1 MALSKI
7 DVANMLTGATPVAN
21 GGTGLA
27 SGTSGQFLKF
37 TGSTTLAS
45 AASAGKIGQVVGS
58 NNIYAQP
65 AHTGTSYT
73 DLLSA
78 SGTTWEISITPSATS
93 SKILFMC
100 SLNIAKAGDNQ
111 QDSRGTIR
119 YFEKIGSGSYTEFI
133 QDYEVPG
140 AYDYGG
146 SGIWKAQIVS
156 HQQLRSPNTT
166 SAVTYKFDFRNNSGD
181 KPLYFNRDNR
191 ESDCVLME
199 VLA

>member
-1 MALSKI
+1 MAFTKLLPTSI
-7 DVANMLTGATPVAN
+7 D
-21 GGTGLA
+21 LA
-27 SGTSGQFLKF
+27 QNFAF
-37 TGSTTLAS
+37 TGSVSGAGG
-45 AASAGKIGQVVGS
+45 GKIGQVVGS
-58 NNIYAQP
+58 NNAYAVT
-65 AHTGTSYT
+65 HNGTSYT

-100 SLNIAKAGDNQ
+100 SLNIAKAADGVQNT
-111 QDSRGTIR
+111 RGIVR
-119 YFEKIGSGSYTEFI
+119 YFEKIGGGSYTEFI

-140 AYDYGG
+140 VYDYGG
-146 SGIWKAQIVS
+146 SGVWTAKILA

-166 SAVTYKFDFRNNSGD
+166 SAVSYKFDFKNISGSEAM
-181 KPLYFNRDNR
+181 YFNGDNR

>member
-1 MALSKI
+1 MAFATI
-7 DVANMLTGATPVAN
+7 DVTKGITGVTPVAN
-21 GGTGLA
+21 GGTGA
-27 SGTSGQFLKF
+27 TSF
-37 TGSTTLAS
+37 AP
-45 AASAGKIGQVVGS
+45 GKIGQVVGS
-58 NNIYAQP
+58 NNAYAVT
-65 AHTGTSYT
+65 HNGTSYT

-100 SLNIAKAGDNQ
+100 SLNIAKAADGVQNT
-111 QDSRGTIR
+111 RGIVR
-119 YFEKIGSGSYTEFI
+119 YFEKIGGGSYTEFI

-140 AYDYGG
+140 VYDYGG
-146 SGIWKAQIVS
+146 SGVWTAKILA

-166 SAVTYKFDFRNNSGD
+166 SAVSYKFDFKNISGSEAM
-181 KPLYFNRDNR
+181 YFNGDNR

>member
-1 MALSKI
+1 MPFTKLLPTSI
-7 DVANMLTGATPVAN
+7 D
-21 GGTGLA
+21 LA
-27 SGTSGQFLKF
+27 QNFAF
-37 TGSTTLAS
+37 TGSVSGAGG
-45 AASAGKIGQVVGS
+45 GKIGQVVGS
-58 NNIYAQP
+58 NNAYAVT
-65 AHTGTSYT
+65 HNGTSYT

-100 SLNIAKAGDNQ
+100 SLNIAKAADGVQNT
-111 QDSRGTIR
+111 RGIVR
-119 YFEKIGSGSYTEFI
+119 YFEKIGGGSYTEFI

-140 AYDYGG
+140 VYDYGG
-146 SGIWKAQIVS
+146 SGVWTAKILA

-166 SAVTYKFDFRNNSGD
+166 SAVSYKFDFKNISGSEAM
-181 KPLYFNRDNR
+181 YFNGDNR